1 MGRLWLRVW
10 VGVRVRLGV
19 KVRLEAWSQ
28 TEASQCLGTLQ
39 DPGHLMVRVKGLGL
53 GCQGQALIYI

>member
-19 KVRLEAWSQ
+19 KVRLKAWSQ

-39 DPGHLMVRVKGLGL
+39 DPGHLMVRVRG
-53 GCQGQALIYI
+53 